1 MHHLMCLVSESKSYA
16 AVEDEDIEE
25 ELKKLELQI
34 RNENILVNAPITMED
49 TKENVRASAT
59 PDDLCAA
66 IADLK
71 LESEIEDHSIQGSH
85 SGSGSRKDCATLEAA

>member
-1 MHHLMCLVSESKSYA
+1 MHYLMCHVSESKSYA

-25 ELKKLELQI
+25 ELKKLESQI
-34 RNENILVNAPITMED
+34 RDEDVLVTTPITMED
-49 TKENVRASAT
+49 PKEIVRASAA

-71 LESEIEDHSIQGSH
+71 LEGEVEDGSIQG